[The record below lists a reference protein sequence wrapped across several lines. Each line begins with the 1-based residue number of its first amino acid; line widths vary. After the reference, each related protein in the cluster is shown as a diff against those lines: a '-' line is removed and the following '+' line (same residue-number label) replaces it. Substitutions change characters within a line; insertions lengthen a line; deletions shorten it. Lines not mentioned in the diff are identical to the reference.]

1 MAQPF
6 KFITRSTRYTPLLS
20 TNTPRL
26 QQCSTTWHDQIRSL
40 SATPNSHI
48 ASPYHRNI
56 HINQRWF
63 ITSRASPS
71 QSSIWSKV
79 NARSTYSFQQRSF
92 SWIHSLRKPAKQDA
106 KEGTAPQVPVDPTES
121 ANNSSQA
128 PASTPGTTTTTTTQ
142 ATDTPNPVPK
152 LLQRLTPVELHENI
166 YTIPNILTATRILTA
181 PIISYALLHSQP
193 ALAFTLF
200 AYSSITDLVDGFLA
214 RRYNMGTVLGSI
226 LDPFADKLLMTLT
239 TISLYAIGTFPWWL
253 TLIILGRDGGLL
265 LSALYFRWIS
275 LPHPRTMKRY
285 WDFSLP
291 SAEVRPTE
299 ISKIN
304 TLLQF
309 LLVADAVLLPVL
321 PVSFVE
327 AWNLWGVF
335 QGWMGLVAGT
345 TIWSGLSYFFA
356 KDAIR
361 FIGQDQKKQK

>member
-1 MAQPF
+1 MARSLELM
-6 KFITRSTRYTPLLS
+6 TRSTRLFRYSLPTPSKQHKLLS
-20 TNTPRL
+20 IAPQNARHLSAAPISLAGQYACSCRYDGFRTARGKVSRADPTATSSLYEWSTPAVSRCHKKL
-26 QQCSTTWHDQIRSL
+26 FSSTSL
-40 SATPNSHI
+40 SRAAHQQDEKDQT
-48 ASPYHRNI
+48 
-56 HINQRWF
+56 
-63 ITSRASPS
+63 TST
-71 QSSIWSKV
+71 Q
-79 NARSTYSFQQRSF
+79 
-92 SWIHSLRKPAKQDA
+92 
-106 KEGTAPQVPVDPTES
+106 
-121 ANNSSQA
+121 QA
-128 PASTPGTTTTTTTQ
+128 PEQGAKNDAIAPK
-142 ATDTPNPVPK
+142 AIPNLLKK
-152 LLQRLTPVELHENI
+152 LAPVELHENI
-166 YTIPNILTATRILTA
+166 YTLPNILTTTRIITA

-193 ALAFTLF
+193 VLAFTLF

-253 TLIILGRDGGLL
+253 ALIILGRDGGLL

-321 PVSFVE
+321 PVSLVE
-327 AWNLWGVF
+327 SLNLWGIF
-335 QGWMGLVAGT
+335 EGWMGLVAGT

-361 FIGQDQKKQK
+361 FIGQDQKKK